1 MYEENGKINPKEAE
15 KGPCFKFVPSL
26 FSPRIQIDFDDG
38 FEGLLQVDGHFL
50 RLPVTPGPPLA
61 LVGAEDGGAVLA
73 VDHRGVRGSVPAADL
88 VGAIDGS

>member
-1 MYEENGKINPKEAE
+1 M
-15 KGPCFKFVPSL
+15 
-26 FSPRIQIDFDDG
+26 
-38 FEGLLQVDGHFL
+38 DGHFL

-88 VGAIDGS
+88 VWAIDGS